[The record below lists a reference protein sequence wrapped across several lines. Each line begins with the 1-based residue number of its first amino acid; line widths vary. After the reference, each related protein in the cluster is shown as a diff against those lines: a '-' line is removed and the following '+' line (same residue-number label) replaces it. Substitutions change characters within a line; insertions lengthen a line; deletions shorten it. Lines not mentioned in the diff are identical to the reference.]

1 MEAQV
6 AKRRLCED
14 AQHKWEGAEEVQR
27 MEQGAFMRDIRARH
41 AENQAKVPVQ
51 SPQPVQEED
60 DDMDQYEEDTEAG
73 E

>member
-14 AQHKWEGAEEVQR
+14 VQPKGEGAEEVQR
-27 MEQGAFMRDIRARH
+27 REQGAFMRDIRARH
-41 AENQAKVPVQ
+41 AEKKAKVPVQ
-51 SPQPVQEED
+51 APQPVQEED